1 MRTERARARAHGGA
15 SLKRYLGESAE
26 GAQLPA
32 SPHDVAAWRRR
43 AIRQP

>member
-1 MRTERARARAHGGA
+1 
-15 SLKRYLGESAE
+15 LKKDTWENPQR